1 MNKKTYCLLEN
12 YMLCCMKD
20 TAHDKEHIYRVL
32 YNALEIAKAEKNVN
46 YDILIAACLLHDIGR
61 KEQFENP
68 ALCHA
73 IVGGEKA
80 YQFLLDHGFDT
91 FFAEQVKQCIKTH
104 RYRKN
109 NPPQS
114 LEAKI
119 LFDADKLDAAGATGI
134 ARTLLYKGI
143 VSEPLYS
150 VLPNGV
156 VSTGENDIAPSFF
169 QEYKYKL
176 ENLYSNFY
184 TEKATAIAKERQNI
198 SIEFYKSLYQEINS
212 SYQNGIEELNNIL
225 SEDSND

>member
-80 YQFLLDHGFDT
+80 YQFLLDHDFDT
-91 FFAEQVKQCIKTH
+91 FFAEQVNQCIKTH

-184 TEKATAIAKERQNI
+184 TEKATAIAKEKQNI